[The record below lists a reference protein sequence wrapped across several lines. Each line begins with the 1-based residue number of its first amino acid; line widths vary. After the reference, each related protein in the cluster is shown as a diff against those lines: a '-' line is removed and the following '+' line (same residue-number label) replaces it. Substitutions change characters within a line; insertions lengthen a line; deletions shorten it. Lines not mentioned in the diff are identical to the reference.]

1 MYIMILTLLTAFIAT
16 FFLTRMAMDFLT
28 SSGIVGRDQQKE
40 EKPVLP
46 TSGGI
51 PVLFG
56 YLIAVL
62 VFVGFRTFLSIGVD
76 VSSVFASLLSVLVIG
91 LIGLVDDIHV
101 KDNAEMV
108 KREEQISVGFRNW
121 WIKPLLVLPA
131 ALPLMVVKAGHSMMN
146 LPFIGSFD
154 FGIFYPLVL
163 VPLGVVCVS
172 NATNML
178 AGQNGLEAGMGM
190 IALTSVGVFA
200 LANGSLM
207 GAVISLTMASCLLA
221 FLLYNFY
228 PSQILPGDSL
238 TYSIG
243 AVIAASTIISNVEK
257 FSLVIFIP
265 WIVEAFLKLRS
276 RFQASS
282 LGELQDDGTLKPKH
296 GKVYSLGH
304 LLMRLEGMT
313 ERRLVLSMW
322 GVETIICITAF
333 IILL

>member
-1 MYIMILTLLTAFIAT
+1 MFYILFALLTGFLST
-16 FFLTRMAMDFLT
+16 FFLTRMAMDFL
-28 SSGIVGRDQQKE
+28 SGSGIVGKDQQK
-40 EKPVLP
+40 KDTPVIP
-46 TSGGI
+46 TSGGV

-56 YLIAVL
+56 YLTAIS
-62 VFVGFRTFLSIGVD
+62 VFVGMRTFLSTPVD
-76 VSSVFASLLSVLVIG
+76 VTSIFASLLSVLVIG

-101 KDNAEMV
+101 KENAEMV
-108 KREEQISVGFRNW
+108 KKEEQISVGFRSW

-131 ALPLMVVKAGHSMMN
+131 ALPLMVVKAGHSMMV
-146 LPFIGSFD
+146 LPFLGGVD

-163 VPLGVVCVS
+163 VPVGVVCVS

-190 IALTSVGVFA
+190 IALASIGVFA
-200 LANGSLM
+200 LANGSVN
-207 GAVISLTMASCLLA
+207 GAVIALTMASCLLA

-257 FSLVIFIP
+257 FSLVIFTP
-265 WIVEAFLKLRS
+265 WILEAFLKLRS

-282 LGELQDDGTLKPKH
+282 LGELQEDGTLNPKH
-296 GKVYSLGH
+296 DSVYSLGH
-304 LLMRLEGMT
+304 LLMRMDGMT

-333 IILL
+333 IIFL